1 MRMDGYEYYEMLLVY
16 IGGIMIVSYL
26 GDEVAKQM
34 GGFYKIKEWSQGPPT
49 RYLGADTEN
58 IQTGY
63 GREIWRTSS
72 RSYITND
79 I

>member
-1 MRMDGYEYYEMLLVY
+1 MDGYEYYEMLLVY
-16 IGGIMIVSYL
+16 IGCIMIFSYL